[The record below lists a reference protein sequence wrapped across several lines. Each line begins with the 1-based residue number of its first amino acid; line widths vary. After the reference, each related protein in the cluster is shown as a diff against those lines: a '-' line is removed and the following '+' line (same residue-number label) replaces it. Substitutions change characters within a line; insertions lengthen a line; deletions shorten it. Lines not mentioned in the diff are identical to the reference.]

1 MFVLSN
7 LLVINSLWRQ
17 PQLIKQTVIT
27 SLLMAVVLGFMGYKI
42 GSNDCLTETE
52 QGNRT
57 SEISNDLTSVQDRM
71 GIMLFLTV
79 MVKYLSLMN
88 AIVFIENAAI
98 FKRESIAKYYRQP
111 VIFFY

>member
-1 MFVLSN
+1 
-7 LLVINSLWRQ
+7 
-17 PQLIKQTVIT
+17 
-27 SLLMAVVLGFMGYKI
+27 MAVVLGFMGYKI
-42 GSNDCLTETE
+42 GANDCLTETE

-57 SEISNDLTSVQDRM
+57 EISKDLTSVQDRM

-111 VIFFY
+111 KKEYFFVGFQDP